1 MVKNKN
7 IKIRKAKL
15 EEERLNERNKI
26 IPPSLFK
33 IKDKYNVDFMIDLDN
48 VIGFKFESGEYIT
61 FCTATNDRN
70 YIIYLGDLN
79 FIENTE
85 ELEFNSEFKILTEE
99 FSFPH
104 YNSLTPESK
113 LSKYVEFENLYN
125 QLLKWKALRKLYLT
139 TGIKAS
145 IYDYRFYSLIK
156 DIKFIDVMESDV
168 CKTLH
173 QMNYKVR
180 TNSIYGISDLDNK
193 QKEKKNE
200 KLVYVEDQPI

>member
-1 MVKNKN
+1 MDENK
-7 IKIRKAKL
+7 IKERMIA
-15 EEERLNERNKI
+15 EEEITEI

-33 IKDKYNVDFMIDLDN
+33 IKNKYNVDFVIDLDN

-61 FCTATNDRN
+61 FCTATDDRN

-104 YNSLTPESK
+104 YNSPTPESK

-156 DIKFIDVMESDV
+156 DIKFIDVERDV
-168 CKTLH
+168 CNKIH
-173 QMNYKVR
+173 QQIYKII
-180 TNSIYGISDLDNK
+180 TNSIYGISNLDNK
-193 QKEKKNE
+193 EKENKIE
-200 KLVYVEDQPI
+200 KLVYVEEQPI

>member
-1 MVKNKN
+1 MVKNKI

-79 FIENTE
+79 FIENTK

-99 FSFPH
+99 FSFPY
-104 YNSLTPESK
+104 YNSPTPESK

-145 IYDYRFYSLIK
+145 IYDYSFNSLIK
-156 DIKFIDVMESDV
+156 DIKFIDVERDV
-168 CKTLH
+168 CNKIH
-173 QMNYKVR
+173 QQIYKIR
-180 TNSIYGISDLDNK
+180 TNSIYGISNLDNK
-193 QKEKKNE
+193 EKENKIE

>member
-1 MVKNKN
+1 MLEAK
-7 IKIRKAKL
+7 IK
-15 EEERLNERNKI
+15 ERMIAEGEYKITEI

-33 IKDKYNVDFMIDLDN
+33 IKNKYNVDFVIDLDN

-61 FCTATNDRN
+61 FCTATDDRN

-85 ELEFNSEFKILTEE
+85 ELEINSEFKILTEE

-104 YNSLTPESK
+104 YNSPTPESK

-173 QMNYKVR
+173 QMNYKD
-180 TNSIYGISDLDNK
+180 GISDLDNK